1 MAIYVRFNKF
11 NKFRVYRDLETFK
24 PGKRGKYVFA
34 CVISEIVRITY
45 SSEKSKSL
53 FFKHCFTP
61 RGATERLHA
70 QVNQN
75 IKGLKTTPEESRK

>member
-11 NKFRVYRDLETFK
+11 CIYHDLETFK
-24 PGKRGKYVFA
+24 PGKRSKYVFA
-34 CVISEIVRITY
+34 RVMSDIARITY

-61 RGATERLHA
+61 RGATERLHV

>member
-11 NKFRVYRDLETFK
+11 CIYHDLETFK
-24 PGKRGKYVFA
+24 PGKRVM
-34 CVISEIVRITY
+34 SEIVRITY

-61 RGATERLHA
+61 RGATERLHV